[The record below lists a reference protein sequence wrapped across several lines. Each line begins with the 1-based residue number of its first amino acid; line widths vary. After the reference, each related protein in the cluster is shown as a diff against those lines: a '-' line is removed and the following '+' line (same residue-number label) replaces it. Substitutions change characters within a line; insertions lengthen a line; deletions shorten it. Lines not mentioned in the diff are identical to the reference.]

1 MKARPHLPAYQF
13 LVVQRPSKVLSD
25 QLEALVALGLYFE
38 SECKYFAS
46 FTAEPTPREL
56 EAFHRV
62 VSAPSALGKLREEA
76 TRLVDAHHL
85 FHHRSPAWHR
95 HSRSLSP
102 RLRPGLTS
110 PEFFAAFFPR
120 QKALLATLASAP
132 RPDDISAREVS
143 GGRAP
148 CQPGQVRKEAA
159 AVGQR
164 TGRLL
169 ASHHSQTSRSSPSRA
184 RGRGLAHAHAG

>member
-76 TRLVDAHHL
+76 TRLVDRFGDEVVAKAQRDHL
-85 FHHRSPAWHR
+85 TQA
-95 HSRSLSP
+95 
-102 RLRPGLTS
+102 
-110 PEFFAAFFPR
+110 
-120 QKALLATLASAP
+120 
-132 RPDDISAREVS
+132 V
-143 GGRAP
+143 
-148 CQPGQVRKEAA
+148 AA
-159 AVGQR
+159 AVEAVHGAPR
-164 TGRLL
+164 SFWRGVWEAITAAALYSVMLIIFSIIAHRLGIDIL
-169 ASHHSQTSRSSPSRA
+169 EAYR
-184 RGRGLAHAHAG
+184 HAYGPG